1 MFSSLCKTALQNNQ
15 RKKQKQR
22 PQMSNFT
29 KWHLTHEI
37 VRILTAFSRFL
48 WNLTFI
54 FSGSH
59 NKFSLVLLQ
68 ITISTSTALKNVKK
82 KIAIFFKLFW
92 YKVFVHWKLKL
103 LSFLV
108 DSVFKRRPRND
119 RNAMEVGGRAGQAKR
134 KGNSR
139 VRWQQRNLSKS
150 VIRAALGS
158 RGFFFLISN

>member
-15 RKKQKQR
+15 RKKQKHR

-37 VRILTAFSRFL
+37 VRILPAAFSRFL

-59 NKFSLVLLQ
+59 KKFSLVLLQ

-82 KIAIFFKLFW
+82 KRLQYSLNYSVTRFLSTENYNYSVSWWIPSLSDDQGMIAMLW
-92 YKVFVHWKLKL
+92 RSEVEP
-103 LSFLV
+103 
-108 DSVFKRRPRND
+108 DRPREKVT
-119 RNAMEVGGRAGQAKR
+119 RAMTAK
-134 KGNSR
+134 KFI
-139 VRWQQRNLSKS
+139 KKCD
-150 VIRAALGS
+150 
-158 RGFFFLISN
+158 